1 MYTRARKTVLAAL
14 FSVALFPCVAFASST
29 LSLSPASGTYTVD
42 ETIPVRVLVQSPD
55 KLAAVEA
62 TLEFDPKL
70 VSIDIISTSQD
81 VSWVVTP
88 TVDGGVLRY
97 SGMVKKD
104 APLALELMSLEVH
117 ALRPGKP
124 ELRFTSGA
132 STVAADGS
140 GGNTLGHIT
149 QASFDVAP
157 KQGFASE
164 RTDAATSSGEVLGAS
179 DAATLTIGS
188 KEITDESAWYA
199 LNDATMFWT
208 LPHGVQNV
216 LVGLSSKSEDVGYK
230 SVSSGTTTRKI
241 TDLDE
246 GEWYFHITPDGGT
259 VKDSAHFR
267 IAIDRTA
274 PIMGTTTEVERADK
288 HDPNIAFALNATDTL
303 SGVANY
309 EFIIDTGTPMRY
321 ADDGSHVYHFRSS
334 VFGQHDLTI
343 AALDKAGNRSE
354 QKVKFEVTPL
364 QKPTLRLESDKFGES
379 SPIVAT
385 IKGLPG
391 AIARVTF
398 EGGSVHHD
406 DDVQLDTEGKGT
418 YTLKESILP
427 GNYML
432 SVVQLLSS
440 GASSY
445 EPVRADVEIT
455 SSVIGYLGRNPALSI
470 ALLPLLLIALVM
482 GGWRI
487 GKSYLA
493 YQLGT
498 RGGSRS
504 TPQLALPPPRANAE
518 SSRSNTVR
526 PVQTAPLELRK
537 VIRVQA
543 PGAIIDLRRRE

>member
-29 LSLSPASGTYTVD
+29 LSLSPASGSYTVD
-42 ETIPVRVLVQSPD
+42 EVIPVRVMVQSPE

-70 VSIDIISTSQD
+70 VSVDIVSTSQD

-104 APLALELMSLEVH
+104 APLTLELMSLEVH

-149 QASFDVAP
+149 QASFDVVT
-157 KQGFASE
+157 KEGFVDDAS
-164 RTDAATSSGEVLGAS
+164 SSASTTGEVLGAS
-179 DAATLTIGS
+179 DAAALTVS
-188 KEITDESAWYA
+188 SPDITDESAWYS
-199 LNDATMFWT
+199 LNDATVLWT

-216 LVGLSSKSEDVGYK
+216 LVGLSTKPEDVGYK

-241 TDLDE
+241 TGLDE
-246 GEWYFHITPDGGT
+246 GEWYFHITPDGGAL
-259 VKDSAHFR
+259 KDSAHFR

-274 PIMGTTTEVERADK
+274 PVMGTTTEIERADM
-288 HDPNIAFALNATDTL
+288 HDPNIAYSLNATDTL
-303 SGVANY
+303 SGIANY
-309 EFIIDTGTPMRY
+309 EFTIDSETPVRY
-321 ADDGSHVYHFRSS
+321 TDDGSHVYHFRSS
-334 VFGQHDLTI
+334 VFGEHNLTI
-343 AALDKAGNRSE
+343 AVLDKAGNRSE
-354 QKVKFEVTPL
+354 QKVKFDVTPL
-364 QKPTLRLESDKFGES
+364 EKPVIHLESDKFGES
-379 SPIVAT
+379 SPIIAQ

-440 GASSY
+440 GASSN
-445 EPVRADVEIT
+445 EPVRADIEVTT
-455 SSVIGYLGRNPALSI
+455 SIIGYLGRNPALTI
-470 ALLPLLLIALVM
+470 ALLPLLLILLVI

-487 GKSYLA
+487 GKWYLT
-493 YQLGT
+493 YQLGG
-498 RGGSRS
+498 RGDRS
-504 TPQLALPPPRANAE
+504 AAPQLALPPPRTSTE
-518 SSRSNTVR
+518 STRSNTVR

-543 PGAIIDLRRRE
+543 PGAVIDLRRRE